1 MEILDILILGSG
13 PAALCL
19 ASELAKQNLIIRG
32 ISTKSPQEK
41 WENTYGIWASELEE
55 LGLESLLS
63 HRWSK
68 TVSFFGNGESK
79 KGNIPTEHCYDY
91 GLINQEAF
99 QNELLKKCKGI
110 KWLNETAKKI
120 VEKNKISE
128 VVCFS
133 GLKLKARLV
142 IDASGHKSKF
152 IKRPPKNDIA
162 QQAAYG
168 IVGKFTSPPVKKSQ
182 FVLMDFRP
190 DHLDS
195 VELVS
200 SPSFLYAM
208 DLGNETFFVEETSL
222 ASYPAL
228 SQDHLKKRL
237 LSRLKNKGIEVSE
250 ILHEENCLFPMNLPL
265 PFKKQFVL
273 GFGGAASMVHPA
285 SGYMIGSLLRRAP
298 LLAEKL
304 AIFLKD
310 PNKSSLEL
318 ATKGWSVLWPYEL
331 KQRHKLYQYGLQ
343 RLMSFDES
351 RLRSFF
357 SNFFKLSTK
366 EWVGFL
372 TNTLPL
378 PKLIYVMTKMF
389 INSPLKIKLGM
400 LSLNRGFIFSNH
412 QS

>member
-19 ASELAKQNLIIRG
+19 ASELAKQDLNIKG
-32 ISTKSPQEK
+32 ISTKSPNQK

-63 HRWSK
+63 HRWRK

-79 KGNIPTEHCYDY
+79 KGNTPTGHNYDY

-110 KWLNETAKKI
+110 EWLNETAKNI
-120 VEKNKISE
+120 TEKNKLSE
-128 VVCFS
+128 VICFS
-133 GLKLKARLV
+133 GLKIKARLV
-142 IDASGHKSKF
+142 IDASGHKSNF
-152 IKRPPKNDIA
+152 IKRPFENEIA

-168 IVGKFTSPPVKKSQ
+168 IVGKFSSPPVKKEQ

-190 DHLDS
+190 NHLNK
-195 VELVS
+195 EEKLS

-208 DLGNETFFVEETSL
+208 DLGDETFFVEETSL

-228 SQDHLKKRL
+228 SQEKLKKRL
-237 LSRLKNKGIEVSE
+237 LNRLNNNGIDVCE
-250 ILHEENCLFPMNLPL
+250 IFHEENCLFPMNLPL

-304 AIFLKD
+304 ALYLKE
-310 PNKSSLEL
+310 PQLSSLEL
-318 ATKGWSVLWPYEL
+318 ASKGWDVLWPFEL
-331 KQRHKLYQYGLQ
+331 TQRHKLYQYGLQ

-357 SNFFKLSTK
+357 SNFFRLSTK

-378 PKLIYVMTKMF
+378 PKLIYVMSKMF
-389 INSPLKIKLGM
+389 INSPLKVKLGM
-400 LSLNRGFIFSNH
+400 LNLN
-412 QS
+412 

>member
-1 MEILDILILGSG
+1 MEIFDILILGSG

-19 ASELAKQNLIIRG
+19 AAELAKQNLSIMG
-32 ISTKSPQEK
+32 ISTKSPNEK

-68 TVSFFGNGESK
+68 TVSFFGNGRDK
-79 KGNIPTEHCYDY
+79 RGNTPTKHCYDY

-110 KWLNETAKKI
+110 KWLNETAKQI
-120 VEKNKISE
+120 TAKNKISE
-128 VVCFS
+128 VICFS

-142 IDASGHKSKF
+142 IDASGHNSNF
-152 IKRPPKNDIA
+152 IKRPTRIDVA

-168 IVGKFTSPPVKKSQ
+168 IVGKFSSPPVKKDQ

-190 DHLDS
+190 DHLDK
-195 VELVS
+195 EEQLS

-208 DLGNETFFVEETSL
+208 DLGNETYFVEETSL
-222 ASYPAL
+222 ACYPPL
-228 SQDHLKKRL
+228 SQNHLKRRL
-237 LSRLKNKGIEVSE
+237 LSRLENKGIKVNE
-250 ILHEENCLFPMNLPL
+250 IYHEENCLFPMNLPL

-285 SGYMIGSLLRRAP
+285 SGYMVGSLLRRAP

-304 AIFLKD
+304 AIFLD
-310 PNKSSLEL
+310 EPNLSSLEL
-318 ATKGWSVLWPYEL
+318 ASRGWKVLWPFEL
-331 KQRHKLYQYGLQ
+331 TQRHKLYQYGLQ
-343 RLMSFDES
+343 RLMSFDETK
-351 RLRSFF
+351 LRSFF

-378 PKLIYVMTKMF
+378 PKLIYVMSKMF

-400 LSLNRGFIFSNH
+400 LNIN
-412 QS
+412 

>member
-19 ASELAKQNLIIRG
+19 ASELAKQNLNVKG
-32 ISTKSPQEK
+32 ISKKSPYEK

-55 LGLESLLS
+55 LGLASLLS

-68 TVSFFGNGESK
+68 TVSYFGNGIKE
-79 KGNIPTEHCYDY
+79 KGNSPTKHFYDY

-99 QNELLKKCKGI
+99 QNELLKTCKGI
-110 KWLNETAKKI
+110 QWFNETAKLIKS
-120 VEKNKISE
+120 ENKVSE
-128 VVCFS
+128 VICFS
-133 GLKLKARLV
+133 GLTLKARLV

-152 IKRPPKNDIA
+152 IKRPFLKEVA

-168 IVGKFTSPPVKKSQ
+168 IVGKFSTPPVNKDQ
-182 FVLMDFRP
+182 FVLMDFRS
-190 DHLDS
+190 DHLNEE
-195 VELVS
+195 ELLS

-208 DLGNETFFVEETSL
+208 DLGHETYFVEETSL

-237 LSRLKNKGIEVSE
+237 LSRLTKKGVKVVE
-250 ILHEENCLFPMNLPL
+250 IFHEENCLFPMNLPL
-265 PFKKQFVL
+265 PYKNQSVL

-304 AIFLKD
+304 AIFLKES
-310 PNKSSLEL
+310 NYSSIEL
-318 ATKGWSVLWPYEL
+318 ATRGWSVLWPYEL
-331 KQRHKLYQYGLQ
+331 AQRHKLYQYGLR

-378 PKLIYVMTKMF
+378 PRLIYVMSKMF

-400 LSLNRGFIFSNH
+400 LNIK
-412 QS
+412 

>member
-19 ASELAKQNLIIRG
+19 ASELAKQNLYIKG
-32 ISTKSPQEK
+32 ISTKSPNEK

-63 HRWSK
+63 HRWCK
-68 TVSFFGNGESK
+68 TVSFFGNGENK
-79 KGNIPTEHCYDY
+79 NGNIPTNHNYDY

-110 KWLNETAKKI
+110 EWLNETAKDI
-120 VEKNKISE
+120 TEKNKISE
-128 VVCFS
+128 VICFS
-133 GLKLKARLV
+133 GLKIKARLV
-142 IDASGHKSKF
+142 IDASGHKSNF
-152 IKRPPKNDIA
+152 VKRPIKNEIA

-168 IVGKFTSPPVKKSQ
+168 IVGKFSSPPVNKEQ

-190 DHLDS
+190 NHLNK
-195 VELVS
+195 EEKLS

-208 DLGNETFFVEETSL
+208 DLGDEIFFVEETSL
-222 ASYPAL
+222 ACYPAL
-228 SQDHLKKRL
+228 SQENLKKRL
-237 LSRLKNKGIEVSE
+237 LNRLNNKGIKVCE
-250 ILHEENCLFPMNLPL
+250 IFHEENCLFPMNLPL

-304 AIFLKD
+304 ATFLKE
-310 PNKSSLEL
+310 PHLSSLEL
-318 ATKGWSVLWPYEL
+318 ASKGWDVLWPYEL

-357 SNFFKLSTK
+357 SNFFRLSTK

-378 PKLIYVMTKMF
+378 PKLIYVMSKMF
-389 INSPLKIKLGM
+389 INSPLKVKLGM
-400 LSLNRGFIFSNH
+400 LNLN
-412 QS
+412 

>member
-1 MEILDILILGSG
+1 MELLDIIILGSG

-19 ASELAKQNLIIRG
+19 ASELAQQNLKIKG
-32 ISTKSPQEK
+32 VSTKSPNEK

-55 LGLESLLS
+55 LGLDYLLS

-68 TVSFFGNGESK
+68 TVSYFGNGIKK
-79 KGNIPTEHCYDY
+79 KGNAPTAHFYDY

-99 QNELLKKCKGI
+99 QAELLKKCKGI
-110 KWLNETAKKI
+110 KWLNETAKSIKFS
-120 VEKNKISE
+120 KNITE
-128 VVCFS
+128 VVCLS
-133 GLKLKARLV
+133 GLKLRARLV
-142 IDASGHKSKF
+142 IDASGHRSQF
-152 IKRPPKNDIA
+152 IKRPILKEVA

-168 IVGKFTSPPVKKSQ
+168 IVGKFSSPPVNKDQ
-182 FVLMDFRP
+182 FVLMDFRS
-190 DHLDS
+190 DHLNNE
-195 VELVS
+195 ELLS

-208 DLGNETFFVEETSL
+208 DLGNDTFFVEETSL

-228 SQDHLKKRL
+228 TQDHLKKRL
-237 LSRLKNKGIEVSE
+237 LCRLKNKGIQIDQ
-250 ILHEENCLFPMNLPL
+250 ILHEEKCLFPMNLPL
-265 PFKKQFVL
+265 PFKNQPIL
-273 GFGGAASMVHPA
+273 GFGGSASMVHPA

-304 AIFLKD
+304 AQYLKE
-310 PNKSSLEL
+310 PKYSSLEL

-331 KQRHKLYQYGLQ
+331 IQRHKLYQYGLQ

-357 SNFFKLSTK
+357 TNFFKLSTK

-378 PKLIYVMTKMF
+378 PKLIYVMSKMF

-400 LSLNRGFIFSNH
+400 LNIK
-412 QS
+412 

>member
-1 MEILDILILGSG
+1 METLDILILGSG

-19 ASELAKQNLIIRG
+19 ASELAKQDLNIKG
-32 ISTKSPQEK
+32 ISTKSPNEK

-55 LGLESLLS
+55 LGLDSLLS
-63 HRWSK
+63 HRWCK
-68 TVSFFGNGESK
+68 TVSFFGNGENK
-79 KGNIPTEHCYDY
+79 KGNAPTEHYYDY

-110 KWLNETAKKI
+110 EWLNETAKDI
-120 VEKNKISE
+120 TEKNKLSE
-128 VVCFS
+128 VICSS
-133 GLKLKARLV
+133 GLKIMARLV
-142 IDASGHKSKF
+142 IDASGHKSNF
-152 IKRPPKNDIA
+152 VKRPVHNEIA

-168 IVGKFTSPPVKKSQ
+168 IVGKFSSPPVNNEE

-190 DHLDS
+190 NHLNKD
-195 VELVS
+195 ERLS

-208 DLGNETFFVEETSL
+208 DLGDETFFVEETSL

-228 SQDHLKKRL
+228 SQENLKKRL
-237 LSRLKNKGIEVSE
+237 LKRLNNKGIRVIE
-250 ILHEENCLFPMNLPL
+250 IFHEENCLFPMNLPL

-273 GFGGAASMVHPA
+273 GFGGSASMVHPA

-304 AIFLKD
+304 ALFLKETHL
-310 PNKSSLEL
+310 SSLEL
-318 ATKGWSVLWPYEL
+318 ATKGWDVLWPFEL
-331 KQRHKLYQYGLQ
+331 TQRHKLYQYGLR

-357 SNFFKLSTK
+357 SNFFRLSTK

-378 PKLIYVMTKMF
+378 PKLIYVMSKMF
-389 INSPLKIKLGM
+389 INSPLKVKLGM
-400 LSLNRGFIFSNH
+400 LKLN
-412 QS
+412 

>member
-19 ASELAKQNLIIRG
+19 ASELAKQSLNIKG
-32 ISTKSPQEK
+32 ISTKSPHEK

-55 LGLESLLS
+55 LGLGYLLS
-63 HRWSK
+63 HRWSE
-68 TVSFFGNGESK
+68 TVSYFGDGIK
-79 KGNIPTEHCYDY
+79 DKGNNPTKHFYDY

-99 QNELLKKCKGI
+99 QNDLLKKCKGI
-110 KWLNETAKKI
+110 QWLNETAKFIKS
-120 VEKNKISE
+120 ENKISE
-128 VVCFS
+128 VICLS

-152 IKRPPKNDIA
+152 IKRPNLKEVA

-168 IVGKFTSPPVKKSQ
+168 IVGKFSNPPVNKDQ
-182 FVLMDFRP
+182 FVLMDFRS
-190 DHLDS
+190 DHLDDD
-195 VELVS
+195 ELLK

-208 DLGNETFFVEETSL
+208 DLGNETYFVEETSL
-222 ASYPAL
+222 ASYPAF
-228 SQDHLKKRL
+228 SQDHLRKRL
-237 LSRLKNKGIEVSE
+237 LSRLHNKGVKVSE
-250 ILHEENCLFPMNLPL
+250 IFHEENCLFPMNLPL
-265 PFKKQFVL
+265 PNKNQSVL

-285 SGYMIGSLLRRAP
+285 SGYMVGSLLRRAP

-304 AIFLKD
+304 AIFLREPD
-310 PNKSSLEL
+310 YSSLEL

-331 KQRHKLYQYGLQ
+331 TQRHRLYQYGLR

-351 RLRSFF
+351 KLRSFF

-378 PKLIYVMTKMF
+378 PKLIYVMSKMF
-389 INSPLKIKLGM
+389 INSPLKVKLGM
-400 LSLNRGFIFSNH
+400 LKIK
-412 QS
+412 

>member
-19 ASELAKQNLIIRG
+19 ASELAKQDLSIKG
-32 ISTKSPQEK
+32 ISTKSPNDK

-68 TVSFFGNGESK
+68 TISFFGNGENK
-79 KGNIPTEHCYDY
+79 KGNIPTKHNYDY

-99 QNELLKKCKGI
+99 QNELLKQCKGI
-110 KWLNETAKKI
+110 EWLNETAKEI
-120 VEKNKISE
+120 SEKNKLSE
-128 VVCFS
+128 VICFS
-133 GLKLKARLV
+133 GLKIKARLV
-142 IDASGHKSKF
+142 IDASGHKSNF
-152 IKRPPKNDIA
+152 VKRPVQHQIA

-168 IVGKFTSPPVKKSQ
+168 IVGKFSSPPVNKEQ

-190 DHLDS
+190 NHLNDLEKS
-195 VELVS
+195 S

-208 DLGNETFFVEETSL
+208 DLGDETFFVEETSL
-222 ASYPAL
+222 ANYPAMSL
-228 SQDHLKKRL
+228 ENLKERLFKRL
-237 LSRLKNKGIEVSE
+237 NSKGIEIRE
-250 ILHEENCLFPMNLPL
+250 IFHEENCLFPMNLPL
-265 PFKKQFVL
+265 PFKEQFVL

-298 LLAEKL
+298 FLAEKL

-310 PNKSSLEL
+310 PNLSSLEI
-318 ATKGWSVLWPYEL
+318 ATRGWEVLWPSEL
-331 KQRHKLYQYGLQ
+331 IQRHKLYQYGLR

-357 SNFFKLSTK
+357 SNFFRLSTK

-378 PKLIYVMTKMF
+378 PKLIYVMSKMF
-389 INSPLKIKLGM
+389 INSPLKVKLGM
-400 LSLNRGFIFSNH
+400 LKLN
-412 QS
+412 